1 MSDDRLG
8 HLSRSLGDRPTV
20 VREMVTVT
28 SPVPSSATRRLG
40 AAPVQDCAMDL
51 ERTQANL
58 RRRLQ
63 SMPVIEQAKGIIMG
77 LWRCDA
83 DAAFDDLVNVS
94 RNHNRKLRDVASALV
109 LHASQPRHT
118 AQCDRELEAI
128 VRKYWVDDLQRLAP
142 PDGRVLSPSELAGV
156 RTGPT
161 SA

>member
-8 HLSRSLGDRPTV
+8 HLSHSLGDRPGV

-28 SPVPSSATRRLG
+28 SAAPSIATRQRG
-40 AAPVQDCAMDL
+40 GPPVQTCAVDL
-51 ERTQANL
+51 DNTQANL

-83 DAAFDDLVNVS
+83 DAAFDDLVKVS

-109 LHASQPRHT
+109 LHASHPHHT
-118 AQCDRELEAI
+118 AHCDRELEII

-142 PDGRVLSPSELAGV
+142 PDGRVLSPSDLAGV
-156 RTGPT
+156 RIGPT